1 MRGCNVVLLF
11 LAGLI
16 IPKLIGVNAYGLFAE
31 IQALIS
37 LIVVVLVSGIPNL
50 IIRLKNISNRL
61 EIKNSS
67 IRFSVY
73 LFQITLLIIIFTI
86 YWSFYNPEKFSN
98 ELNVLIF
105 ATVCLFVVIR
115 IEKSIMIA
123 QGKGLLGQL
132 SELIIFPVVF
142 VTLIMLAK
150 QNAGVADFVSY
161 RFSGLVFAIA
171 ITIGL
176 IFLLG
181 NNVSDNDQV
190 AFKLTSLK
198 KDWMLLLIP
207 LLGIQVFFDSL
218 IIIAAKF
225 YSYEYAANLD
235 LAKRFGLLPY
245 MVIVSYMVPILR
257 KIRLNS
263 IDAEVEKK
271 SFEIERKRLCRIVIS
286 VVILTGIITYLYES
300 LIAPEFKYLSF
311 YTAFFLGAWLL
322 VAPYCFSIQ
331 QILISLN
338 SSKLLQFYALNFL
351 GNFALIFAL
360 IYFDLKKL
368 IIFAVFSFIV
378 TLGMGSK
385 KLNNFYGSLKC

>member
-1 MRGCNVVLLF
+1 M
-11 LAGLI
+11 
-16 IPKLIGVNAYGLFAE
+16 
-31 IQALIS
+31 
-37 LIVVVLVSGIPNL
+37 
-50 IIRLKNISNRL
+50 
-61 EIKNSS
+61 
-67 IRFSVY
+67 Y

-263 IDAEVEKK
+263 IDAEVEK
-271 SFEIERKRLCRIVIS
+271 
-286 VVILTGIITYLYES
+286 
-300 LIAPEFKYLSF
+300 
-311 YTAFFLGAWLL
+311 
-322 VAPYCFSIQ
+322 
-331 QILISLN
+331 
-338 SSKLLQFYALNFL
+338 
-351 GNFALIFAL
+351 IF
-360 IYFDLKKL
+360 
-368 IIFAVFSFIV
+368 
-378 TLGMGSK
+378 
-385 KLNNFYGSLKC
+385 